1 MKKIARFFE
10 WDFFDIGVM
19 SLIMLVIYS
28 LVSCV
33 Q

>member
-1 MKKIARFFE
+1 MKIITRIFE
-10 WDFFDIGVM
+10 GDIFDMGV
-19 SLIMLVIYS
+19 ITFTVLVIYS